1 MKGFNTILV
10 RYGEIALK
18 SKEIR
23 ARMEG
28 RLIRNLTAQLKLAGL
43 ARFSVR
49 REWGRIFVE
58 VGEGEDVGS
67 YVRVLTKVFGVVS
80 VSPSIKV
87 PLELSEVSKA
97 VVEVAEELLKPGD
110 SFEVRVHRANK
121 KYPLT
126 SKELENLLGAE
137 VLSRVPGLRVDLE
150 HPDRSIYVEVRDSAS
165 YIYTDVFEGPDGLP
179 YGVEGKVVALVS
191 GGVDSAVATWMMMK
205 RGCTVVPIHYSLSPY
220 YGDDARERARSV
232 LSWLRRWVPEKKW
245 VIYDVPLGVVH
256 EKIDINVRYRCLL
269 CKFLMYRIAEEVAR
283 IEGAKALVTG
293 EAVGQVASQ
302 TLDNLYFLSTK
313 VRFPVFRPLI
323 GFDKEEI
330 VALGRRLGVGEIA
343 SKKVL
348 ACTLNPAAQGRRAET
363 HASEKVF
370 DIIMNA
376 IKSSEFKSV
385 EGVVDFA
392 LRNAVKSVL

>member
-23 ARMEG
+23 TRMEG
-28 RLIRNLTAQLKLAGL
+28 RLIRNLKAQLKLAGL

-80 VSPSIKV
+80 VSPSIRVSLK
-87 PLELSEVSKA
+87 LSEVRKA
-97 VVEVAEELLKPGD
+97 VVEVAEELLNPGD

-126 SKELENLLGAE
+126 SKELEKLLGAD

-150 HPDRSIYVEVRDSAS
+150 HPDRSIYVEVRDDAS

-191 GGVDSAVATWMMMK
+191 GGVDSAIATWMMMK
-205 RGCTVVPIHYSLSPY
+205 RGCTVVSIHYSLSPY

-232 LSWLRRWVPEKKW
+232 LSWLRQWVPEKKW
-245 VIYDVPLGVVH
+245 ITYNIPLGMIH
-256 EKIDINVRYRCLL
+256 EKIDINARYRCLL

-283 IEGAKALVTG
+283 REGAKALVTG

-313 VRFPVFRPLI
+313 ARFPVFRPLI

-330 VALGRRLGVGEIA
+330 VVLGHRLGVGEIA